1 MTISAIST
9 DKSPASIGPYSQG
22 VRAGDFVYI
31 SGQLPI
37 NPATGFI
44 EAQEATGQMSQCVA
58 NVEAVLM
65 AAGLS
70 LANVVKATI
79 YLTDI
84 ADFGDVNDEYAA
96 HFNVRPLPA
105 RCTIQ
110 VGALPGRAKVEID
123 AIAYS
128 PGRDSTSLAST

>member
-1 MTISAIST
+1 MTITAITT
-9 DKSPASIGPYSQG
+9 DKAPAAIGPYSQG
-22 VRAGDFVYI
+22 VRVGDFIYI

-44 EAQEATGQMSQCVA
+44 EAQEATGQAVQCIA
-58 NVEAVLM
+58 NVEAVLA

-84 ADFGDVNDEYAA
+84 AEFGFVNDEYEAC
-96 HFNVRPLPA
+96 FTTRPLPA
-105 RCTIQ
+105 RCTVQ
-110 VGALPGRAKVEID
+110 VSALPGGAKVEID
-123 AIAYS
+123 AIAH
-128 PGRDSTSLAST
+128 A